1 MCALKE
7 CNKPCP
13 WDPQAG
19 KFWKFC
25 TPAHKKEK
33 DKHVACPA
41 MISVHDPQM
50 HAEQILAGTRA
61 YVTPVVPLQSRDSE
75 DMMKMAD
82 TADELAVTLFDEDA
96 LRTIDWSNP
105 DDAEELGS
113 QILVAAFDQ
122 VLVKEM
128 TTTDEQNID
137 QSWRRGMI
145 SAEDVAEI
153 YAGSQAQEIAWFYN
167 SLDAAVRARCK
178 WMMQEEAS
186 EIEVER
192 IREQDEIKMGLDL
205 ATKIELNRIAEEDHI
220 ESQVYG
226 VLCTMIEQIANQ
238 LAPAEEESQEVIIR
252 VPTCAEQAWEAL
264 KAKRESRAKAAA
276 AHAAMLKTHAE
287 NKARKLEAKRVQRVK
302 ELERAQEQLEQLAR
316 AGFVSTS
323 EIMDFAVSTASD
335 DDDGDGDDDDDNV
348 AAAEV
353 SKATK
358 RKRFERWEKPK
369 RRLYLF
375 DYQVHAFRYGR
386 MKRSVRRQFRQA
398 HSQCRMG
405 SELG

>member
-1 MCALKE
+1 
-7 CNKPCP
+7 
-13 WDPQAG
+13 
-19 KFWKFC
+19 
-25 TPAHKKEK
+25 
-33 DKHVACPA
+33 
-41 MISVHDPQM
+41 
-50 HAEQILAGTRA
+50 
-61 YVTPVVPLQSRDSE
+61 
-75 DMMKMAD
+75 
-82 TADELAVTLFDEDA
+82 
-96 LRTIDWSNP
+96 
-105 DDAEELGS
+105 
-113 QILVAAFDQ
+113 LVAAFEQ
-122 VLVKEM
+122 VLGKKM
-128 TTTDEQNID
+128 TTTDEQNIE
-137 QSWRRGMI
+137 QSWRQGMI

-153 YAGSQAQEIAWFYN
+153 YAGPQAQEIAWFYN
-167 SLDAAVRARCK
+167 SLDGAVRARCVCMK
-178 WMMQEEAS
+178 QEEAS
-186 EIEVER
+186 KIEVER

-238 LAPAEEESQEVIIR
+238 IAPAKGESQEVIIR

-287 NKARKLEAKRVQRVK
+287 NKARKLEAKRVKRGQHVK
-302 ELERAQEQLEQLAR
+302 ELERAQEQLEQLAG
-316 AGFVSTS
+316 AEFVSTN
-323 EIMDFAVSTASD
+323 EIMDFAVSTAY
-335 DDDGDGDDDDDNV
+335 DDDDDNV

-369 RRLYLF
+369 RR
-375 DYQVHAFRYGR
+375 AN
-386 MKRSVRRQFRQA
+386 RQA